1 MKFSEIK
8 ELNPNIISD
17 LSNRNIVTMTD
28 IQEKA
33 FKHILS
39 GRDLIAAS
47 STGSGKTLAYL
58 IPIIM
63 KLNPDCKN
71 VQSIILVPTQELAAQ
86 INEQVS
92 ILLNSLNN
100 SFQSNKTKGAIV
112 SDLSVSETGESNI
125 TSANKT
131 SIKLCSQFVIGEGNI
146 NRQIEAL
153 KSKPCILI
161 GTPARILQLIQ
172 MKKLKVHEVKT
183 LVLDEADK
191 LCKKTYIEQI
201 YAIRKCLMKRTQ
213 VLLFSASIDAHTR
226 KTANDLTFKAIYM
239 DINANKSADSLIP
252 KTIKH
257 IYFLTERRE
266 RIEML
271 RKVIA
276 AAKPEKAMIFINS
289 KYDLEES
296 YQKLMYHNYSVD
308 YISSDKD
315 KIGKKNAINNFKS
328 GKTKY
333 LLCTDIAA
341 RGLQIDNVDVVINV
355 TLPEES
361 SEYLHRAGRCGRN
374 GNKGTCISIL
384 TENEINKIKKYQK
397 DFKINVV
404 AKKLYQGKIVAK

>member
-28 IQEKA
+28 IQDKA

-63 KLNPDCKN
+63 KLDPDCKN

-100 SFQSNKTKGAIV
+100 SFQF
-112 SDLSVSETGESNI
+112 
-125 TSANKT
+125 KT
-131 SIKLCSQFVIGEGNI
+131 SVKLCSQFVIGEGNI

-161 GTPARILQLIQ
+161 GTPSRILQLIQ

-239 DINANKSADSLIP
+239 DINANKSVDSLIP

-328 GKTKY
+328 GKIKY

-384 TENEINKIKKYQK
+384 TENELNKIKKYQK

>member
-28 IQEKA
+28 IQDKA

-63 KLNPDCKN
+63 KLDPDCKN

-100 SFQSNKTKGAIV
+100 SFQF
-112 SDLSVSETGESNI
+112 
-125 TSANKT
+125 KT
-131 SIKLCSQFVIGEGNI
+131 SVKLCSQFVIGEGNI

-161 GTPARILQLIQ
+161 GTPSRILQLIQ

-239 DINANKSADSLIP
+239 DINANKSIDSLIP

-328 GKTKY
+328 GKIKY

-384 TENEINKIKKYQK
+384 TENELNKIKKYQK

>member
-28 IQEKA
+28 IQDKA

-39 GRDLIAAS
+39 GKDLIAAS

-63 KLNPDCKN
+63 KLDPDCKN

-100 SFQSNKTKGAIV
+100 SFQF
-112 SDLSVSETGESNI
+112 
-125 TSANKT
+125 KT
-131 SIKLCSQFVIGEGNI
+131 SVKLCSQFVIGEGNI

-239 DINANKSADSLIP
+239 DINANKSVDSLIP

-328 GKTKY
+328 GKIKY

-384 TENEINKIKKYQK
+384 TENELNKIKKYQK

>member
-28 IQEKA
+28 IQDKA

-63 KLNPDCKN
+63 KLDPDCKN
-71 VQSIILVPTQELAAQ
+71 VQSILLVPTQELAAQ

-100 SFQSNKTKGAIV
+100 SFQF
-112 SDLSVSETGESNI
+112 
-125 TSANKT
+125 KT
-131 SIKLCSQFVIGEGNI
+131 SVKLCSQFVIGEGNI

-239 DINANKSADSLIP
+239 DINANKSVDSLIP

-328 GKTKY
+328 GKIKY

-384 TENEINKIKKYQK
+384 TENELNKIKKYQK

>member
-1 MKFSEIK
+1 MKFSEIN

-28 IQEKA
+28 IQDKA

-63 KLNPDCKN
+63 KLDPDCKN

-100 SFQSNKTKGAIV
+100 SFQF
-112 SDLSVSETGESNI
+112 
-125 TSANKT
+125 KT
-131 SIKLCSQFVIGEGNI
+131 SVKLCSQFVIGEGNI

-161 GTPARILQLIQ
+161 GTPSRILQLIQ

-239 DINANKSADSLIP
+239 DINANKSVDSLIP

-328 GKTKY
+328 GKIKY

-384 TENEINKIKKYQK
+384 TENELNKIKKYQK